1 MGCATSHPLEFLLK
15 RNFRNCYHL
24 LFLKLRIFF
33 IAADSNKEEIS
44 YILLMPV
51 LSSNIIKT

>member
-1 MGCATSHPLEFLLK
+1 MGCATFLLK

-24 LFLKLRIFF
+24 LFSKLRIFF